1 MNKIEIV
8 TEVLRQRREIVVN
21 KIIPNTKDEETKQY
35 YLGKIEGY
43 SQAIELLNSSLEG
56 AAVELN
62 T

>member
-8 TEVLRQRREIVVN
+8 TAVLRQRREIVAD

-43 SQAIELLNSSLEG
+43 SQAI
-56 AAVELN
+56 
-62 T
+62 

>member
-8 TEVLRQRREIVVN
+8 IAVLQQRLEIVED

-35 YLGKIEGY
+35 YLGKLDGY
-43 SQAIELLNSSLEG
+43 SQAIELLNSSPES
-56 AAVELN
+56 AAIELN

>member
-8 TEVLRQRREIVVN
+8 TAVLRQRREIVAD

-43 SQAIELLNSSLEG
+43 SQAIELLNSSPEG

>member
-8 TEVLRQRREIVVN
+8 TAVLRQRREIVAD

-43 SQAIELLNSSLEG
+43 SQAIELLNSSREG